1 MDVRALKRL
10 LASPLAEELRQAEA
24 AGKPILREYRFTLLV
39 PAREYDSQASEEDA
53 ILLQGVADLCFE
65 TEGGL
70 TVVDFKT
77 DHVFTPQ
84 EITDRAERYRPQL
97 EAYSLALT
105 RVLEAPVTRRVLYF
119 LSPGKA
125 VDV

>member
-1 MDVRALKRL
+1 MDVPALERL
-10 LASPLAEELRQAEA
+10 LASPLAREVRQS
-24 AGKPILREYRFTLLV
+24 PRCLREYRFTLLV
-39 PAREYDSQASEEDA
+39 PAREYDPQASEEDA

-84 EITDRAERYRPQL
+84 EITDRTERYRPQL

>member
-1 MDVRALKRL
+1 M
-10 LASPLAEELRQAEA
+10 
-24 AGKPILREYRFTLLV
+24 
-39 PAREYDSQASEEDA
+39 
-53 ILLQGVADLCFE
+53 ADLCFE

-84 EITDRAERYRPQL
+84 EVADRAERYRPQL